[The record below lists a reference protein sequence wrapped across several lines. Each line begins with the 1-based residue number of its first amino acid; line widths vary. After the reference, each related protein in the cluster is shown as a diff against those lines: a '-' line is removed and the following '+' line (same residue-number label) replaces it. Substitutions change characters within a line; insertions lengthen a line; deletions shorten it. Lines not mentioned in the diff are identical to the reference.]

1 MEKQHEAT
9 AGCLAVHRL
18 RELQCTFLQ
27 QSQQLV
33 LNRANVEKFRNTHLA
48 KAQAYYQELEKVRAS
63 MVSTLQEIQLNL
75 LELENTRLATV
86 AGKLRQGLSGFP
98 LMKGNYKA
106 VYEAFVKFAKQ
117 LPVTEDTVNAAVIG
131 RLMNYVR
138 MGYYPTDPENIDH
151 ILRAIQF
158 PEGVTTNLLDPCCGC
173 GKALRQL
180 ATGNNCF
187 TYGVELDECRAEEAQ
202 TMLHRVGMGSFFHS
216 RISSEAFHV
225 LFLNPPYMS
234 VMTEG
239 GGRTRYEKR
248 FLAESIRHLMMGGLL
263 IYIIP
268 YYRLTEDICRML
280 ADNFTDLSVWKFTD
294 REFAKFRQVAVLGL
308 RKPREDNTPND
319 LQKFACDPDSIPGI
333 EQIDLQR
340 YVLPDTPKTVTIFK
354 GEKFNE
360 KELERQLCRSNSL
373 QRLIRSKSELD
384 NAEKRPL
391 LPLSIGQIGLV
402 GGSGMINGLI
412 ECDTP
417 HIIKGR
423 IIKVKHTERE
433 DEYDQWGRYAGAE
446 IREVISNK
454 MVFNVLTPTGFKA
467 LT

>member
-1 MEKQHEAT
+1 
-9 AGCLAVHRL
+9 
-18 RELQCTFLQ
+18 
-27 QSQQLV
+27 
-33 LNRANVEKFRNTHLA
+33 
-48 KAQAYYQELEKVRAS
+48 
-63 MVSTLQEIQLNL
+63 
-75 LELENTRLATV
+75 
-86 AGKLRQGLSGFP
+86 
-98 LMKGNYKA
+98 
-106 VYEAFVKFAKQ
+106 
-117 LPVTEDTVNAAVIG
+117 
-131 RLMNYVR
+131 
-138 MGYYPTDPENIDH
+138 
-151 ILRAIQF
+151 
-158 PEGVTTNLLDPCCGC
+158 
-173 GKALRQL
+173 
-180 ATGNNCF
+180 
-187 TYGVELDECRAEEAQ
+187 
-202 TMLHRVGMGSFFHS
+202 
-216 RISSEAFHV
+216 
-225 LFLNPPYMS
+225 
-234 VMTEG
+234 
-239 GGRTRYEKR
+239 
-248 FLAESIRHLMMGGLL
+248 
-263 IYIIP
+263 
-268 YYRLTEDICRML
+268 ML

-340 YVLPDTPKTVTIFK
+340 YVLPDTPKTVTVFK

>member
-1 MEKQHEAT
+1 MEKQHNAA
-9 AGCLAVHRL
+9 AGCIAVHRL
-18 RELQCTFLQ
+18 RELQYTFLQ

-33 LNRANVEKFRNTHLA
+33 LSRANVEKFRNTHLA
-48 KAQAYYQELEKVRAS
+48 KAQVCYQELEKVRAS

-98 LMKGNYKA
+98 LMKGNYKV

-340 YVLPDTPKTVTIFK
+340 YVLPDTPKTVTVFK